1 MFTALNTHIPTT
13 FACRVIPHVEC
24 MLDYLNVY
32 SVSIY
37 TSDAITALQFGKK
50 MRLLCLLALGDE
62 KACNQLLISQF
73 LYLIT
78 RFVFAVYQKLNQK
91 QFFFI
96 KKDLVLVSYLCMNDI
111 LVYLCI
117 ILNVLYFKEYQGNT
131 VLRFWVRFLYTHT
144 TINIVALVSH
154 IHIILKMARP
164 ICFIL
169 FGSPQFWCGLGKN
182 KIRKIFKLRVNK
194 VTNGFS

>member
-13 FACRVIPHVEC
+13 FACRDIAHVEC

-37 TSDAITALQFGKK
+37 TSDAITALQFGTK

-62 KACNQLLISQF
+62 KACYQLLISQF

-117 ILNVLYFKEYQGNT
+117 ILNVLYFKEYQGNI
-131 VLRFWVRFLYTHT
+131 VL
-144 TINIVALVSH
+144 
-154 IHIILKMARP
+154 
-164 ICFIL
+164 L
-169 FGSPQFWCGLGKN
+169 F
-182 KIRKIFKLRVNK
+182 
-194 VTNGFS
+194 